1 MLRRVLLSVLLPTLA
16 TAAELTRGPYLQLAA
31 PTEITIVFRTDQV
44 ASGQVRFGER
54 GQPLTRTVTD
64 LIPGTEHEL
73 TLTGLTPST
82 RYDYEVWVDG
92 VALAGGDSHQFRTYP
107 TAGQSSPFRFFA
119 WGDSGTGEVSQLAVA
134 ERLSREVDEA
144 TFSLILGDIIYYVG
158 EPELYD
164 ARFFNPYGPLVRRQ
178 VIWPTIGNHDV
189 GLDPLGGPYLDAF
202 RLPANNPANSE
213 LYYSFD
219 YGDAHF
225 VCLDTHV
232 NSFSSVNAPQL
243 QWAAA
248 DLAAS
253 TAKWKF
259 VYFHVPPYTGGT
271 HADNPLIRDNILPVL
286 EAAGV
291 DVVFAGHSHVYERT
305 YLLKGNTI
313 QQPDRSSYV
322 KPIPGAGTLYVVSGT
337 AGQTGGLSNPTHPLM
352 AFQAGNVLGVSVI
365 DVNGDQLRGFFLRED
380 GSSIDLFQ
388 LSKGADTDAPRLLTA
403 RSLSPTEVEL
413 VFDEPLFA
421 GSGPGGAE
429 RATAYDLTP
438 RALVQS
444 ATLLGDQ
451 RTVRLLTS
459 PQSPGAWSVHATG
472 IGDRSGNGNL
482 ASARAGWVVR
492 RRVSLTG
499 NEVTYSL
506 AAQDGGWRTPNADT
520 STFDAG
526 TLPLGYGVPTV
537 ATTVS
542 PAVTLYARLAL
553 ELPAPPERLHE
564 LTLELDYDDGFVAS
578 LNGVEVLRQNVPAGQ
593 SESTVASSSREAGFL
608 QRLKLPPPTSLLRAD
623 GGNVLAIEVHNVAST
638 SSDLYLSAR
647 VLAEVDELDAGVV
660 DAGLPVDAGP
670 PDAGADDAGAAD
682 AGTPDAGVPDAA
694 VDAGPD
700 DAGAPDASVAPGV
713 DGGTPD
719 AGQNFGGG
727 GGCTCQ
733 VVEPTALFAVV
744 LILLARRP
752 RAARART

>member
-1 MLRRVLLSVLLPTLA
+1 MHRWVVLSALIA
-16 TAAELTRGPYLQLAA
+16 TAASAAELTRGPYLQLAG
-31 PTEITIVFRTDQV
+31 PTGITVVFRTSGV
-44 ASGQVRFGER
+44 ASGEVRFGER
-54 GQPLTRTVTD
+54 GQPLTRVVTD
-64 LIPGTEHEL
+64 LVPGTEHEL
-73 TLTGLTPST
+73 TLSGLTPST

-107 TAGQSSPFRFFA
+107 AAGQSAPFRFFA
-119 WGDSGTGEVSQLAVA
+119 WGDSGTGDVSQLAVA
-134 ERLSREVDEA
+134 EQLSREVDEA

-158 EPELYD
+158 EAELYD
-164 ARFFNPYGPLVRRQ
+164 ARFFNPYGPLLRRH
-178 VIWPTIGNHDV
+178 VVWPTIGNHDV
-189 GLDPLGGPYLDAF
+189 GLDPSGGPYRDAF
-202 RLPANNPANSE
+202 RLPTNNPASSE

-232 NSFSSVNAPQL
+232 NSFSSPNAPQL

-271 HADNPLIRDNILPVL
+271 HSDNALVRDNILPVL

-305 YLLKGNTI
+305 YLLKNNTI
-313 QQPDRSSYV
+313 QQANRTSYEKV
-322 KPIPGAGTLYVVSGT
+322 IPGAGTLYVVSGT

-352 AFQAGNVLGVSVI
+352 AFQAGNVLGASVI
-365 DVNGDQLRGFFLRED
+365 DVNGDQLRGYFLRDD

-388 LSKGADTDAPRLLTA
+388 LSKGPDTDAPRITTA
-403 RSLSPTEVEL
+403 RSLTSTEVEL

-429 RATAYDLTP
+429 RLSAYDLVP
-438 RALVQS
+438 RAVVQS

-451 RTVRLLTS
+451 RTVRLVTS
-459 PQSPGAWSVHATG
+459 AQSPGAWSVRATG

-482 ASARAGWVVR
+482 SAARANWLVR
-492 RRVSLTG
+492 RQVALTG
-499 NEVTYSL
+499 NEVAYSRV
-506 AAQDGGWRTPNADT
+506 AQASDWREPNADT
-520 STFDAG
+520 TSFDAG

-537 ATTVS
+537 ATEVAPST
-542 PAVTLYARLAL
+542 TLYARIPLV
-553 ELPAPPERLHE
+553 LPAPPERLHE
-564 LTLELDYDDGFVAS
+564 LLLELDYDDGFVAS

-593 SESTVASSSREAGFL
+593 GVASLASSSREAGFL

-623 GGNVLAIEVHNVAST
+623 GGNVLAIEVHNTAVN

-647 VLAEVDELDAGVV
+647 LVAELDEV
-660 DAGLPVDAGP
+660 DAGPVDAGAV
-670 PDAGADDAGAAD
+670 DAGVTPEVD
-682 AGTPDAGVPDAA
+682 AGTP
-694 VDAGPD
+694 
-700 DAGAPDASVAPGV
+700 DAGAPDASVDAGMPDAGASERDAGV
-713 DGGTPD
+713 PDASVPPAFDSGTPD
-719 AGQNFGGG
+719 AGETHGGG

-733 VVEPTALFAVV
+733 VVDPASLLFLLTLAL
-744 LILLARRP
+744 LRR
-752 RAARART
+752 RR